1 MGLLTLCAGATL
13 GCGITMSEL
22 HERNPAA
29 STLQVPC
36 HPFQVLEHVKLFAM
50 RGSSGHIV
58 TDETQ
63 GALRDFAGDASVF
76 IEVNKSAPRENAETM
91 ASDYGLVC
99 REYLPTRSTPLEAL
113 REEKPC
119 SAQATT
125 TGDSKFMGDTNK
137 PPCNAGAANSQTA
150 ALPRIAVCARPP
162 GIAGDTW
169 YGGPGI
175 KADVKTQAERDA
187 QVAKATVEFY
197 LDTSAPPESIWH
209 FGPDIKVRCAGKAPM
224 PYALWLAK
232 NSGAGTQQAGSG
244 SSGTAPAAA
253 PTSTA
258 PKAGSGPPSVTSS
271 PNGQGPALSTFEQI
285 ANNTIVGGALAQGNT
300 SAPLNQAN
308 GHRNGMPGGKNV
320 GGFSFPLLQMGV
332 GAFMVLSAVGVQP
345 KKFIDFIV
353 QASKKGQRVV
363 IEKADQAAL
372 SLADDLIQQH
382 GQYEMAKGLEE
393 MQTVMP
399 YAMGEKFTQGLGNK
413 FQAHKIFEKQAL
425 EKFKDL
431 TGRTDIEKLPSVIL
445 TEAEHKKITN
455 ALAKAW
461 KAYGPKKGEKATV
474 EQLRAI
480 YNHAYKL
487 DYPHWL
493 EIIEK
498 QLR

>member
-1 MGLLTLCAGATL
+1 
-13 GCGITMSEL
+13 MSEL
-22 HERNPAA
+22 RERNPAA

-36 HPFQVLEHVKLFAM
+36 HPWQITENVKLFAL
-50 RGSSGHIV
+50 RSSSNDIV
-58 TDETQ
+58 TDETE
-63 GALRDFAGDASVF
+63 GALVDFAADADVF
-76 IEVNKSAPRENAETM
+76 IEIDPSAPRENVQTM
-91 ASDYGLVC
+91 ASDYGLIC
-99 REYLPTRSTPLEAL
+99 QKDTAIWSTPLESL
-113 REEKPC
+113 RPTEPC
-119 SAQATT
+119 IAEGNRASHSQY
-125 TGDSKFMGDTNK
+125 MGDTNP
-137 PPCNAGAANSQTA
+137 PPCNSGAANSKPA
-150 ALPRIAVCARPP
+150 ALPRIGVCARPV
-162 GIAGDTW
+162 GIMSNEW
-169 YGGPGI
+169 YGGFGI
-175 KADVKTQAERDA
+175 KAGATTQAEYEA
-187 QVAKATVEFY
+187 QVAKATVVFY

-224 PYALWLAK
+224 PYDQWVAK
-232 NSGAGTQQAGSG
+232 NSGTGTQQTGTGSAGA
-244 SSGTAPAAA
+244 APAGA

-258 PKAGSGPPSVTSS
+258 PKTGSGPPSATSS
-271 PNGQGPALSTFEQI
+271 PNGQGPALSVFEQI

-399 YAMGEKFTQGLGNK
+399 YVMGEKFTQGLGNK

-425 EKFKDL
+425 EKFKQLKD
-431 TGRTDIEKLPSVIL
+431 RTDIEKLPSVIL
-445 TEAEHKKITN
+445 TEAEHKHVTKLLN
-455 ALAKAW
+455 EAW
-461 KAYGPKKGEKATV
+461 KKHAPNARAVTAD
-474 EQLRAI
+474 QLRKI
-480 YNHAYKL
+480 YEQAYKG
-487 DYPHWL
+487 YPHWL

-498 QLR
+498 QLRQVQ